1 MDIVGIAGV
10 WFNFITDFSMEV
22 ILKSTIAFPRFDA
35 ELDTDVCSA
44 SNNAELTLTLKL
56 GFTQINPAAG
66 AAEGTHND
74 FGDATKPA
82 RKTIKWTATEWAN
95 WKANFLS
102 SAQAYW
108 NGKFWLV
115 NDSGSFQ
122 FFVGTQTYVPNIYCK
137 FKLVGSDGAV
147 GNHHNI
153 SVVRLHASES
163 WFGSHSTLY
172 DSKDTNSVKKGTDS
186 AGKKIMQQAHV
197 HEVGHLLGL
206 GHVDIGKAHCP
217 AASDTNLGPCYGV
230 ADADKNSV
238 MGQGMQLRDEHA
250 EPWREA
256 ARAFSL
262 KELLTAPAAFTPML
276 PFYQMMGALPKA
288 FNMFNA
294 VWPAKRRRH
303 YPRTLAEAQA
313 GTMVTSFKRAA

>member
-1 MDIVGIAGV
+1 M
-10 WFNFITDFSMEV
+10 
-22 ILKSTIAFPRFDA
+22 KSTIKFPKFDA

-44 SNNAELTLTLKL
+44 SNNAELTLTLRL

-66 AAEGTHND
+66 ANEGTYHDYGDVND
-74 FGDATKPA
+74 PT
-82 RKTIKWTATEWAN
+82 RKIIKWTATEWAN

-102 SAQAYW
+102 SAQSYW

-115 NDSGSFQ
+115 NDSGCFAFTS
-122 FFVGTQTYVPNIYCK
+122 GMQTYIPNIFCK
-137 FKLVGSDGAV
+137 FKLVGSDSTV

-153 SVVRLHASES
+153 SVVRLHASEN

-172 DSKDTNSVKKGTDS
+172 DSMDTKSNEKGTDS
-186 AGKKIMQQAHV
+186 AGKKIMQKAHV
-197 HEVGHLLGL
+197 HEVGHLMGL

-217 AASDTNLGPCYGV
+217 ASSDTNLKPCYGV
-230 ADADKNSV
+230 SDADKNSV
-238 MGQGMQLRDEHA
+238 MGSGMQLRDEHS

-262 KELLTAPAAFTPML
+262 AYVLIAPPTFMPMMPLFQLMGKL
-276 PFYQMMGALPKA
+276 PQAIS
-288 FNMFNA
+288 A

-303 YPRTLAEAQA
+303 YPRTLAEATA
-313 GTMVTSFKRAA
+313 GTLITALKRAA